1 MERKRILIT
10 GAGGQLGSELRTLWA
25 SEDAYDCI
33 FLGRQEL
40 DLLDRSSIASTLRD
54 LNPDY
59 ILHTAAYT
67 SVDKAEEEV
76 ELADRIN
83 HLATKEIALYA
94 GNNNSKLIYIS
105 TDYVFS
111 GEQNAPLKEDAPTG
125 PINMYGKTKL
135 LGEIAVL
142 KESSQAIVIRTSW
155 VYSVYGKNFVKTMV
169 RLMNE
174 KTEISV
180 VDDQYGAPTNA
191 RDLALMLTRIVH
203 TKEWHPGVYHY
214 CNEGRTSWFEFAQA
228 IKEFANLSCQII
240 PVSSEIFP
248 TLAQRP
254 MFSLLDTSKI
264 KKTFGIEIPNW
275 KESLKG
281 MLQQLKT

>member
-10 GAGGQLGSELRTLWA
+10 GAGGQLGSELQTLWTSDGA
-25 SEDAYDCI
+25 HDYI

-40 DLLDRSSIASTLRD
+40 DLSDMSSIVPTLREF
-54 LNPDY
+54 NPDY

-83 HLATKEIALYA
+83 HLATKEIARYA
-94 GNNNSKLIYIS
+94 GNNNIKLIYIS

-111 GEQNAPLKEDAPTG
+111 GEQSSPLKEEAPTG

-135 LGEIAVL
+135 LGEISVL
-142 KESSQAIVIRTSW
+142 KENSQAIVIRTSW

-180 VDDQYGAPTNA
+180 VDDQYGAPTYA
-191 RDLALMLTRIVH
+191 RDLALVLTRIVH
-203 TKEWHPGVYHY
+203 SEAWHPGVYHY

-228 IKEFANLSCQII
+228 IKESANLSCQII

-254 MFSLLDTSKI
+254 TFSLLDTSKI
-264 KKTFGIEIPNW
+264 KKTFGVEIPNW

-281 MLQQLKT
+281 MLQQLEA